1 MSHMATN
8 SSTAGSVKLKV
19 CRVIGTSATSTA
31 NFVCA
36 GGQAAYISGA
46 GVVLHSLPDECG
58 NDDNTE
64 QDELS
69 PTITACMPTES
80 ESSRSTSNQSN
91 ITMSVSSSANDFEE
105 RFFCTVSP
113 DSLASTAGTAI
124 ATGLRASTQTGV
136 LSSKRDRFGFLI
148 GVSGKVVRT
157 SFDNSLG
164 LFSGISTGSA
174 QSFIKGIANSP
185 NGLKNKNNSKLNSGV
200 NMVPS
205 FPSEDGAR
213 KDRVISPA
221 CVALSSCQQL
231 LAVGQSGYQPRIFL
245 YSTASDASTQE
256 PLAMLG
262 AHDIGIQN
270 LAFSP
275 CDRFLASLG
284 VAANGFLHVW
294 DLGALRDTGS
304 VQLLASNRCI
314 SDVNDM
320 KWAGNKL
327 YTVGKRHVRAWKLKN
342 YHFNQ
347 AGANDD
353 RNRNKIHYSKLDVAE
368 DDGVLVGRNLVLGEF
383 SSCNFV
389 ALTRVRSDLLVI
401 ATDQG
406 DLATIHD
413 LPLGSKNDGFKIEF
427 MPRLNVGFAITS
439 MNIDFKDE
447 ILWTFG
453 PTQKHLR

>member
-8 SSTAGSVKLKV
+8 SSAAGSVKLKV

-46 GVVLHSLPDECG
+46 GVVLHSLLDDCS
-58 NDDNTE
+58 NDDSTE

-69 PTITACMPTES
+69 STATACMTIES
-80 ESSRSTSNQSN
+80 GSSRSTSSQSN
-91 ITMSVSSSANDFEE
+91 TNMSVSSSANGFEE

-148 GVSGKVVRT
+148 GVPGKIVRT

-164 LFSGISTGSA
+164 LLSGTSTGSA
-174 QSFIKGIANSP
+174 QSFITNSP
-185 NGLKNKNNSKLNSGV
+185 TGLKNKNNSKLNSGF
-200 NMVPS
+200 NMVSS

-221 CVALSSCQQL
+221 CIALSSCQQL
-231 LAVGQSGYQPRIFL
+231 LAVGQSGYQPQVFL

-262 AHDIGIQN
+262 AHDIGIQH

-294 DLGALRDTGS
+294 DLGMLRDTGS

-314 SDVNDM
+314 SDINDM

-327 YTVGKRHVRAWKLKN
+327 YTVGKRHVRTWKLKN
-342 YHFNQ
+342 YHCNQ
-347 AGANDD
+347 ADANGDS
-353 RNRNKIHYSKLDVAE
+353 NKNKFYHSKLDVVE

-389 ALTRVRSDLLVI
+389 ALTRVRSDLLVV

-413 LPLGSKNDGFKIEF
+413 LPLGSSNDGFKIEF
-427 MPRLNVGFAITS
+427 MPRINVGFAITS
-439 MNIDFKDE
+439 MNIDFEDE

-453 PTQKHLR
+453 PTQNHLR